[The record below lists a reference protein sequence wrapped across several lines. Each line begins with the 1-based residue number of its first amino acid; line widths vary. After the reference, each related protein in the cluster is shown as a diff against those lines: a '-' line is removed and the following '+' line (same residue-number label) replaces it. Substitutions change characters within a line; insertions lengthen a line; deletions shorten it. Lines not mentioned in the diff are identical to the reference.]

1 MEVADNKV
9 QDDFRAEV
17 RKFVETQLPSD
28 IRETVEAKRLISRE
42 QAQRWQRQ
50 LRGMGWAAPSWPKQ
64 FGGTGWPLLK
74 QAILQEELLLAGA
87 PAIESLGLGTIGP
100 TIIRHGTSEQQKRF
114 LPGIVNF
121 DDYWAQAY
129 SEPGAGSDLASLKCA
144 ARRDGDDYIVNGTK
158 IWQSHA
164 HWANWALVLVRTA
177 STGRKQEGITVLLVD
192 LTAPGVTV
200 RPIKFINGTL
210 FHSEL
215 FFDDVRVPAAN
226 RVGEEG
232 AGWSIAKS
240 LLVTERLFTGRVP
253 ECKAQLANLKAL
265 TAQAGPGQSDLQNQP
280 WFARRIAELEIRLQ
294 AFEAAWWRAVERAQR
309 GDELGA
315 EVMKLRLIG
324 GALLQ
329 ELFGMQLE
337 VVGSD
342 GLRVDPVSLE
352 DDGAAATEPLA
363 PGYAENVHIH
373 HFRYRGITLGTGSAE
388 VQRDLVAREVF
399 ERGDTVDQ
407 PITETEDE
415 QLLRETVGRFV
426 ERDYAF
432 ARRRT
437 IVAQPEPFDAEVWK
451 GLADLGMIGLIAPA
465 DAGGY
470 GGRIRDLTI
479 VAESL
484 GEGVF
489 VEPYAWTAVA
499 GVKIA
504 NAFPETAAAAGLSL
518 QKMIAGEQRVALAYL
533 ERGARFDPA
542 HCKAVAK
549 RSGFG
554 WSMTGQKQLV
564 WGANSSDVIIVSAR
578 LETPEGELALF
589 CVDTKTLPPMPP
601 RRAYNDRSAADIV
614 FDNLVLPETALV
626 AKGEAAS
633 AALFEAIDMVT
644 LALCAESVGTMER
657 SLKITIDYMKARQQ
671 FGRSISEF
679 QALRH
684 RVVEHSLALYSVRS
698 LIRIAVSAIDN
709 ASGADVR
716 KAVSAAKWMAGK
728 AARQIGHDVLQLHGA
743 IGFQDETP
751 ISHYAKFLVSLDA
764 MLGDSEYHLT
774 RYLSRS

>member
-1 MEVADNKV
+1 MEMPVNRV

-28 IRETVEAKRLISRE
+28 IRETVQAKRLISRE

-50 LRGMGWAAPSWPKQ
+50 LSSNGWGASSWPKQ
-64 FGGTGWPLLK
+64 FGGTGWPLVK
-74 QAILQEELLLAGA
+74 QAVLQEELLLAGA

-100 TIIRHGTSEQQKRF
+100 TIIRHGTSEQQTRF
-114 LPGIVNF
+114 LSRIVNF

-144 ARRDGDDYIVNGTK
+144 ARRDGDHYIVNGTK

-192 LTAPGVTV
+192 LTSPGVTV

-265 TAQAGPGQSDLQNQP
+265 TAQAGSDGRDLREQP

-294 AFEAAWWRAVERAQR
+294 AFEAAWWRAVERAQQ
-309 GDELGA
+309 GDDLGA

-329 ELFGMQLE
+329 ELFGLQLE

-342 GLRVDPVSLE
+342 GLRVDHTALE
-352 DDGAAATEPLA
+352 EDGSAPTAPLA

-399 ERGDTVDQ
+399 ERGETIDQ
-407 PITETEDE
+407 PTAETEDE
-415 QLLRETVGRFV
+415 QMLRETVSRFI

-437 IVAQPEPFDAEVWK
+437 IVAKPVPFDAEVWQ
-451 GLADLGMIGLIAPA
+451 GLADLGMVGLIAPA

-470 GGRIRDLTI
+470 GGSIRDLSI

-484 GEGVF
+484 GEGVP

-504 NAFPETAAAAGLSL
+504 SACPETATAAGLSL
-518 QKMIAGEQRVALAYL
+518 PKMIAGEQRAALAYL

-542 HCKAVAK
+542 HCRTIAK
-549 RSGFG
+549 RSSSG
-554 WSMTGQKQLV
+554 WSLSGQKQLV
-564 WGANSSDVIIVSAR
+564 WGAHSSDIVIVSAR
-578 LETPEGELALF
+578 LETPQGELGLF
-589 CVDTKTLPPMPP
+589 CVDAKALPPMPP
-601 RRAYNDRSAADIV
+601 RRAYNDRSVSDID
-614 FDNLVLPETALV
+614 FDGVVLPESALV
-626 AKGEAAS
+626 IKGDAAS
-633 AALFEAIDMVT
+633 TLLAEVIDTVT
-644 LALCAESVGTMER
+644 VGLCAEGIGAMER
-657 SLKITIDYMKARQQ
+657 ALKITIEYMKARQQ

-684 RVVEHSLALYSVRS
+684 RVVEHSLALYNVRS
-698 LIRIAVSAIDN
+698 LVRIAVTAIDRAN
-709 ASGADVR
+709 DVAAR

-743 IGFQDETP
+743 IGFQDETA

-764 MLGDSEYHLT
+764 MLGDSEYQLT
-774 RYLSRS
+774 RYLAD

>member
-1 MEVADNKV
+1 MQRVETSEGLGG
-9 QDDFRAEV
+9 FRAEV
-17 RKFVETQLPSD
+17 REFVESQLPAD
-28 IRETVEAKRLISRE
+28 IRDTVRSRRLISRE
-42 QAQRWQRQ
+42 QAQRWQRT
-50 LRGMGWAAPSWPKQ
+50 LSAKGWGAPSWPKR
-64 FGGTGWPLLK
+64 FGGTGWPLVK
-74 QAILQEELLLAGA
+74 QAILQEELLLSGA

-100 TIIRHGTSEQQKRF
+100 TIIRHGTREQQERF
-114 LPGIVNF
+114 LSRIVNF

-144 ARRDGDDYIVNGTK
+144 ARRDGDDDYIVNGTK

-177 STGRKQEGITVLLVD
+177 TTGRKQEGITVLLVD
-192 LTAPGVTV
+192 LTSPGVTV

-253 ECKAQLANLKAL
+253 ECKAQLAHLKAL
-265 TAQAGPGQSDLQNQP
+265 TVHAGPGGCDLQEQP
-280 WFARRIAELEIRLQ
+280 WFGRRIAELEIRLQ
-294 AFEAAWWRAVERAQR
+294 AFEAAWWRAVERAQH
-309 GDELGA
+309 GDDLGA

-329 ELFGMQLE
+329 ELFGLQLE
-337 VVGSD
+337 VVGAD
-342 GLRVDPVSLE
+342 GLRVDPASLE
-352 DDGAAATEPLA
+352 EDGAAAAEPLG
-363 PGYAENVHIH
+363 PGYAENIHIH

-388 VQRDLVAREVF
+388 VQRDLVAREIF

-407 PITETEDE
+407 PVAETEDE
-415 QLLRETVGRFV
+415 QMLRETVSRFI
-426 ERDYAF
+426 ERDYPF
-432 ARRRT
+432 ARRRA
-437 IVAQPEPFDAEVWK
+437 IVAQPVPFDADAWK
-451 GLADLGMIGLIAPA
+451 GLADLGMVGLIAPA
-465 DAGGY
+465 EIGGY
-470 GGRIRDLTI
+470 GGRIRDLAI

-484 GEGVF
+484 GEGIP
-489 VEPYAWTAVA
+489 VEPYVWTAVA

-504 NAFPETAAAAGLSL
+504 GAFPEAAAAAGLSL
-518 QKMIAGEQRVALAYL
+518 SKMIAGEQRVALAYL

-542 HCKAVAK
+542 YCRTVAR
-549 RSGFG
+549 RSGAG
-554 WSMTGQKQLV
+554 WVLTGQKQLV
-564 WGANSSDVIIVSAR
+564 WGASSSSVMIVSAR
-578 LETPEGELALF
+578 LETSQGELALF
-589 CVDTKTLPPMPP
+589 CVDTTRLPPIRPG
-601 RRAYNDRSAADIV
+601 RAYNDRSTSDIAFDGLLLAD
-614 FDNLVLPETALV
+614 DALV
-626 AKGEAAS
+626 AGGDVAS
-633 AALFEAIDMVT
+633 AVLHEVVDLVT
-644 LALCAESVGTMER
+644 LALCAEGVGAMER
-657 SLKITIDYMKARQQ
+657 ALKITIDYMKARQQ

-684 RVVEHSLALYSVRS
+684 RLVEHSLALYNVRS
-698 LIRIAVSAIDN
+698 LVRLAVTAVDQDGDGVAI
-709 ASGADVR
+709 R

-751 ISHYAKFLVSLDA
+751 ISHYAKFLISLDA

-774 RYLSRS
+774 RYI